1 VLSGGQ
7 PGPHKIQGIGA
18 GFVPDVLATDL
29 LDEVI
34 RDNDEA
40 FEMARRLAAEE
51 GILCGISSG
60 ANVHAALEYAKRPEN
75 EPASWWWRSS
85 RASASAT
92 STLGDST
99 VVFERVP
106 DSGFLVARYKD
117 DGELQEQ
124 RFLATWIADGS
135 LVLWAET
142 AMEGFLAPGRA
153 SLNEG
158 SLIVLVPDNG
168 EVQALVEKGVLTAAP
183 EEADELY
190 MIEPKGVE
198 DVMVTKAFWKL
209 DNALGLIKAR
219 VSHKESAEA
228 STGEV
233 EGLPAQPASQ
243 EERAP

>member
-1 VLSGGQ
+1 MRIIPCLL
-7 PGPHKIQGIGA
+7 A
-18 GFVPDVLATDL
+18 LATCVL
-29 LDEVI
+29 
-34 RDNDEA
+34 
-40 FEMARRLAAEE
+40 F
-51 GILCGISSG
+51 SG
-60 ANVHAALEYAKRPEN
+60 CTAIAVRGPVG
-75 EPASWWWRSS
+75 EPAPEHVIDELVGTWIGERIDSI
-85 RASASAT
+85 
-92 STLGDST
+92 DST